1 MKHLG
6 PNLAGS
12 WYPEDAG
19 ALRDD
24 VRGQLATAQAS
35 PPRRDS
41 VMAILSP
48 HAGLRFSGAT
58 AGLGFRRVL
67 GRRVERVV
75 LLGPSHYAGYRG
87 AAVPRAAEYRTP
99 LGSVPIDTDTAR
111 ELASRADVCAD
122 DSPFQP
128 EHSLEMELPFL
139 QTALVEGWRLLPVLL
154 GAGSTAASDEKVA
167 RALEPLWNDSSL
179 FVVSSDFT
187 HYGKRFGFVPF
198 EDDVPDRIE
207 ALDRQAFDKIER
219 LDLDGFERFVEN
231 DGKTICGRHAIGVL
245 LRLAGRNVEADLTG
259 YDTSGRIMSDWE
271 ASVSYASM
279 VFASAST

>member
-1 MKHLG
+1 MKCLG

-12 WYPEDAG
+12 WYPADAQSLG
-19 ALRDD
+19 DD
-24 VRGQLATAQAS
+24 VRTRLDPGKAPS
-35 PPRRDS
+35 PRRNE
-41 VMAILSP
+41 VTAIIAP

-58 AGLGFRRVL
+58 AGHGFRRIL
-67 GRRVERVV
+67 GRRAERVV
-75 LLGPSHYAGYRG
+75 LLGPSHYVGFRG
-87 AAVPRAAEYRTP
+87 AAVPRAGEYRTP
-99 LGSVPIDTDTAR
+99 LGPVQIDTDSTR
-111 ELASRADVCAD
+111 ELAGRADVCAD
-122 DSPFQP
+122 DSPFRP

-139 QTALVEGWRLLPVLL
+139 QTALVDGWRLVPVLL

-198 EDDVPDRIE
+198 EDDVPARIE
-207 ALDRQAFDKIER
+207 ALDRQAFEKIER
-219 LDLDGFERFVEN
+219 LDLDGFERFAEN

-245 LRLAGRNVEADLTG
+245 LRLAGRNVAADLTG
-259 YDTSGRIMSDWE
+259 YDTSGHITSDWD

-279 VFASAST
+279 VFASAPS